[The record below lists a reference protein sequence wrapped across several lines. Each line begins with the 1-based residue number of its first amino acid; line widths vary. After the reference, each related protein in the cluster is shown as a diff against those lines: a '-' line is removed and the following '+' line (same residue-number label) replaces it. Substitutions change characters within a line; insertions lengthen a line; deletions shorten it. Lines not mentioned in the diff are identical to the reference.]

1 MPEIKQNEDK
11 NRHRGMKKY
20 WNRSLLNDIINYY
33 LSSLFYNSWTLSN
46 LSLKGSHVFFQLLNV
61 TYKSLTLGHMSH

>member
-33 LSSLFYNSWTLSN
+33 LSSLFSNSWTLSN
-46 LSLKGSHVFFQLLNV
+46 LSLRAL
-61 TYKSLTLGHMSH
+61 MSSFNCWMLHTNP